1 MLNMFCIIVFTHGE
15 KDRMMKRREKN
26 TFLRR
31 KMKSSRNIIA
41 FLSVIARTKQKKKQN
56 MGFFKLA
63 KHSHFPE
70 DGKKEAN

>member
-1 MLNMFCIIVFTHGE
+1 MLNMFCIIVFTRDE
-15 KDRMMKRREKN
+15 KDRTVKKAREEHVFEK
-26 TFLRR
+26 

-41 FLSVIARTKQKKKQN
+41 FLSVIARTKQKKQN